1 MSEPQLPP
9 GRLIVPVAPPSL
21 VQHATLETGVH
32 ASPMLAEPV
41 RVRRSRR
48 FRWGLLFV
56 PVVVAMVYFGVRA
69 VGRSERALATEGAQS
84 ARVVVYELAKKGL
97 VRLPIEPGTDV
108 VRLVFHALSVKDPLS
123 PQTHLARFQVTARG
137 QLGERHDQLLVALP
151 GSTDR
156 VAPEDVGISAGDPVA
171 ANVDVHGLGSGEL
184 LLQLDD
190 VQMSDGV
197 LLRAYRRDEL
207 GNGDLLRR
215 GAKVDDKRGEHLAKR
230 AGEVD
235 WIDIDDS
242 EQTAI
247 LGARWRKVTATATNG
262 SDLPVRALAL
272 APLAPGAVSE
282 VDERTTSI
290 LELRAGEKSA
300 VVAHGK
306 ASVRGKAESDPLARL
321 DATVRYEDGNVTTVS
336 GRGEVVINVPEGE
349 TVGIEFEASA
359 PTTVAV
365 SATDPARLEPAERT
379 TVYRTSAKQPAILR
393 ASSEPLV
400 LRISARRPLRRD
412 DTVSGVG
419 AQLVSMALDA
429 RVEAPGSGTQLFRLR
444 ADRAR
449 SAFDRYDVR
458 RSEEI
463 PSDTAYFFL
472 LVPPNGTATLTPADG
487 ALDLAFSELDPL
499 APPRVTDSG
508 PPGAAPPSVRHIG
521 TSGWPGFAARRPT
534 NAASF
539 PAELRHGVRIAPR
552 FVPRL
557 TVTPVDGTT
566 FHVVRP
572 RGMAERTVDER
583 TFEPSTVRFEIDVVP
598 GENITLPLRFIS
610 SAATTI
616 TARVDDGA
624 PERKSLG
631 ICEYITSTR
640 DIAVPAGETETRA
653 ALVLGDD
660 LRAGK
665 HVISFSVPPGVEAWV
680 HAPWKKIPR
689 KPHTPK
695 APHWVSG
702 DLED

>member
-1 MSEPQLPP
+1 MSEPRLPP
-9 GRLIVPVAPPSL
+9 GRLVVPVAPASS
-21 VQHATLETGVH
+21 VQHATLETGIG
-32 ASPMLAEPV
+32 ALPLLEGPV

-56 PVVVAMVYFGVRA
+56 PVVAAMVYFGVRA
-69 VGRSERALATEGAQS
+69 VGRSERALASEGAQS
-84 ARVVVYELAKKGL
+84 ARIVVYEVGKKSL

-108 VRLVFHALSVKDPLS
+108 VRLVFHAMNLKEPLA
-123 PQTHLARFQVTARG
+123 PQPHLARFTVIARG
-137 QLGERHDQLLVALP
+137 SLGERTDQLLVALP

-171 ANVDVHGLGSGEL
+171 ANVDVHGLGSGDL

-190 VQMSDGV
+190 VQMADGIF
-197 LLRAYRRDEL
+197 LRAYRRDEL
-207 GNGDLLRR
+207 GAGDLLRR
-215 GAKVDDKRGEHLAKR
+215 GAKVDDRRGEHLARR

-235 WIDIDDS
+235 WIDIDDA
-242 EQTAI
+242 EQAAI

-272 APLAPGAVSE
+272 APLAPGAVTE
-282 VDERTTSI
+282 IDERTTSVF
-290 LELRAGEKSA
+290 ELRLGEKSA

-306 ASVRGKAESDPLARL
+306 ASVRGKAESDPLARI

-349 TVGIEFEASA
+349 TVGIEFEASS

-365 SATDPARLEPAERT
+365 SATDPARLEAAERT
-379 TVYRTSAKQPAILR
+379 TVYRASVKQPAIVH
-393 ASSEPLV
+393 AAHEPMV
-400 LRISARRPLRRD
+400 LRISARRPLKRD
-412 DTVSGVG
+412 DHATGSTL
-419 AQLVSMALDA
+419 ASMALDA
-429 RVEAPGSGTQLFRLR
+429 RVEAPGGAAQLFRLR

-472 LVPPNGTATLTPADG
+472 LVPPDGTATLTPADG
-487 ALDLAFSELDPL
+487 ALDLAFAELDPL
-499 APPRVTDSG
+499 APARITDSA
-508 PPGAAPPSVRHIG
+508 PPGTPPPPIRHVG
-521 TSGWPGFAARRPT
+521 MAGWPGFAARRPS
-534 NAASF
+534 NAAAF

-557 TVTPVDGTT
+557 TVTPADGTT

-572 RGMAERTVDER
+572 RGAGDKTIGGRI
-583 TFEPSTVRFEIDVVP
+583 FEPITARFEIDVVP
-598 GENITLPLRFIS
+598 GETITLPLRFVS
-610 SAATTI
+610 NVATTI

-624 PERKSLG
+624 PERKTLG
-631 ICEYITSTR
+631 ICEYITTTR

-660 LRAGK
+660 LRGGK
-665 HVISFSVPPGVEAWV
+665 HTVSFSVPAGVDAWV

-689 KPHTPK
+689 KPRAVKP
-695 APHWVSG
+695 PHWVSG